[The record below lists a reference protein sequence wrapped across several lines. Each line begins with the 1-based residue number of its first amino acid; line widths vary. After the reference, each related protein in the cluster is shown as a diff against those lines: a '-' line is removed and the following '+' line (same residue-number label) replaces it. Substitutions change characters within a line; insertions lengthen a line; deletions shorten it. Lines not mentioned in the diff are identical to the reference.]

1 MHPHFGAGGILAGN
15 SLRNLRVFVGLRRLM
30 KGEQLVL
37 SILALVVGTLVGAMA
52 IVFREGLLQIQKLGY
67 GSSDEAVH
75 YFLKTLPSWH
85 LILVPTLGGLLIGLF
100 IYYFISERRSLG
112 VADVIDAAA
121 FHDGRMSA
129 RSGIKAALVNVAS
142 LGCGASL
149 GREGPVVHMG
159 ATIGSWLTR
168 VLHLRRSAARTLLG
182 CGVASAV
189 AASFNAPLAGA
200 LFAHEVALGHYALT
214 AFAPIV
220 LASVSGTILTRLYF
234 GHDVAF
240 LIPAHEIAS
249 FLEFPA
255 FALLGVCA
263 GVLSVLVV
271 RSVGFTQQF
280 IRAARIPVWGRPALA
295 GLAVGVM
302 SVGYP
307 EVVGVGYGA
316 MNDALY
322 EVYSWS
328 LLSQLLAVKAVLVV
342 ICLAFGFG
350 GGVFSPAL
358 FLGAMLGGAF
368 GLTATAVLPDL
379 SSGHGAYTLVGMG
392 AVAAAMLGA
401 PISTTL
407 IIFELTGDYELTI
420 AVMVASVIASMIADH
435 AQGGSFFS
443 WQLRQRGLS
452 HRWGREVNLLRSLKV
467 GDVMSRQFATVSP
480 DEPISRLREKLI
492 NAPYSELFVLDDAGK
507 LLGTITL
514 ADLRH
519 AAFDPNIGD
528 DVTAIKL
535 ARAKPPALCREDSIE
550 HAIRLMEQ
558 TGEEHLPV
566 VANTEDRLMIGFVHE
581 KDAMMAYNRALLELH
596 GEERGD
602 APPKL
607 F

>member
-1 MHPHFGAGGILAGN
+1 MVNIR
-15 SLRNLRVFVGLRRLM
+15 LRNRRIFTGLRRAL
-30 KGEQLVL
+30 KGEQLIL
-37 SILALVVGTLVGAMA
+37 SLLALVVGSLVGAVA
-52 IVFREGLLQIQKLGY
+52 IVFREALLFIQKLGF

-75 YFLKTLPSWH
+75 YFLQNLPAWH
-85 LILVPTLGGLLIGLF
+85 LIVVPTLGGLVIGLF
-100 IYYFISERRSLG
+100 VYRFMPERRVLG

-121 FHDGRMSA
+121 FHDGRMSVA
-129 RSGIKAALVNVAS
+129 GGFKAALVNVVS

-234 GHDVAF
+234 GHDVSF

-263 GVLSVLVV
+263 GILSILVV
-271 RSVGFTQQF
+271 RSVGLTQKF
-280 IRAARIPVWGRPALA
+280 IGSTKLPLWARPALA
-295 GLAVGVM
+295 GLAVGIM
-302 SVGYP
+302 AVGYP
-307 EVVGVGYGA
+307 QIVGVGYGA
-316 MNDALY
+316 INDALY

-328 LLSQLLAVKAVLVV
+328 LLSQLLVVKAVLVV
-342 ICLAFGFG
+342 LCLGLGFG

-368 GLTATAVLPDL
+368 GLTATALLPHL

-435 AQGGSFFS
+435 AQGGSFFG

-467 GDVMSRQFATVSP
+467 VDVMSKQFATVLP
-480 DEPISRLREKLI
+480 DEPLSRLREKLI
-492 NAPYSELFVLDDAGK
+492 NAPYGELFVLDVEGK
-507 LLGTITL
+507 LVGTITL

-519 AAFDPNIGD
+519 AAFDPDIGD
-528 DVTAIKL
+528 DVTAIQL
-535 ARAKPPALCREDSIE
+535 ARVEPPVVCREDSIE

-558 TGEEHLPV
+558 TGDEHLPV
-566 VANTEDRLMIGFVHE
+566 VASDDDRLMIGFVHE
-581 KDAMMAYNRALLELH
+581 KDAMMAYNRGLLELH
-596 GEERGD
+596 SEDRGD

>member
-1 MHPHFGAGGILAGN
+1 MAEIRLRNPRIFT
-15 SLRNLRVFVGLRRLM
+15 SLRRVM
-30 KGEQLVL
+30 KGEQLIL
-37 SILALVVGTLVGAMA
+37 SLLALVVGTLVGAVA
-52 IVFREGLLQIQKLGY
+52 IVFREALLLIQKLGF

-75 YFLKTLPSWH
+75 YFLQNLPAWH
-85 LILVPTLGGLLIGLF
+85 LVLVPTLGGLIIGVF
-100 IYYFISERRSLG
+100 VYRFMPERRVLG

-121 FHDGRMSA
+121 FHDGRMSVS
-129 RSGIKAALVNVAS
+129 SGIKAALVNVVS
-142 LGCGASL
+142 LGCGSSL
-149 GREGPVVHMG
+149 GREGPVVHIG

-168 VLHLRRSAARTLLG
+168 ILHLRRSAARTLLG

-200 LFAHEVALGHYALT
+200 LFAHEVALGYYALT

-234 GHDVAF
+234 GHDISF

-255 FALLGVCA
+255 FALLGGCA
-263 GVLSVLVV
+263 GILSIVVV

-280 IRAARIPVWGRPALA
+280 IRSTGLPVWARPALA
-295 GLAVGVM
+295 GLAVGTM
-302 SVGYP
+302 AIGYP
-307 EVVGVGYGA
+307 QIVGVGYGA
-316 MNDALY
+316 INDALY

-328 LLSQLLAVKAVLVV
+328 LLSQLLVVKAVLVV
-342 ICLAFGFG
+342 LCLSFGFG

-368 GLTATAVLPDL
+368 GLTATAVLPHL

-392 AVAAAMLGA
+392 AMAAAVLGA

-420 AVMVASVIASMIADH
+420 AVMVASVIASMIADQG
-435 AQGGSFFS
+435 QGGSFFG

-467 GDVMSRQFATVSP
+467 VDVMSKQFATVLP
-480 DEPISRLREKLI
+480 DEPLSRLREKLI
-492 NAPYSELFVLDDAGK
+492 NAPYGELFVLDVNGK
-507 LLGTITL
+507 LVGTITL

-528 DVTAIKL
+528 DVTATQL
-535 ARAKPPALCREDSIE
+535 ARVEPPSVCREDSIE

-558 TGEEHLPV
+558 TGDEHLPV
-566 VANTEDRLMIGFVHE
+566 VANNDDKLMIGFVHE

-596 GEERGD
+596 SEERGD